1 MGGWGSGRHGGR
13 PTVEDGLTI
22 DLGLMLRRG
31 WVKDGATGAGT
42 LSWSSRGE
50 RVASIGHRY
59 DFTDPDQARLTLI
72 YTRTPSNGL
81 PEKVEQRIRLTY
93 TRPTYGGRRWWMICP
108 HRGRRVAK
116 LHIPPG
122 GDRFASRLAWRLPY
136 QSQRSA
142 RRDRVFDRLFRLQ
155 RKLGSPEG
163 WEAGLWRP
171 KGMWNRT
178 YERHLEHYWQLDGQC
193 AVEMMGVLSRLDAL
207 KAQPSQVDKT
217 PTFQ

>member
-1 MGGWGSGRHGGR
+1 
-13 PTVEDGLTI
+13 VEDGLTV
-22 DLGLMLRRG
+22 DLGLILRRG
-31 WVKDGATGAGT
+31 WAKDGASGAGT

-59 DFTDPDQARLTLI
+59 DLTDPDHAHLTLI
-72 YTRTPSNGL
+72 YTRTPSNGP

-108 HRGRRVAK
+108 YSGRRVAK

-142 RRDRVFDRLFRLQ
+142 HCDRVFDCLFKLQ

-171 KGMWNRT
+171 KGMWRRT
-178 YERHLEHYWQLDGQC
+178 YERHWERYCELDYRCG
-193 AVEMMGVLSRLDAL
+193 VEAMRMIGRL
-207 KAQPSQVDKT
+207 
-217 PTFQ
+217 